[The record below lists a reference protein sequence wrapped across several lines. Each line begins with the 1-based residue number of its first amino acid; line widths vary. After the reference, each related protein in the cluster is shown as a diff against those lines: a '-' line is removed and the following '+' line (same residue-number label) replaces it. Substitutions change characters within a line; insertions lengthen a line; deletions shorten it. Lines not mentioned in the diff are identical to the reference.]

1 METLERMTMETR
13 TLPILDSADL
23 DATHSLPVNVSQDE
37 PGAIVDNNEEDETG
51 SSSDSEIDEGK

>member
-23 DATHSLPVNVSQDE
+23 DASHSLPVDVGQDE
-37 PGAIVDNNEEDETG
+37 PDALIDNDEEDETG
-51 SSSDSEIDEGK
+51 GSSDSEIDEGK